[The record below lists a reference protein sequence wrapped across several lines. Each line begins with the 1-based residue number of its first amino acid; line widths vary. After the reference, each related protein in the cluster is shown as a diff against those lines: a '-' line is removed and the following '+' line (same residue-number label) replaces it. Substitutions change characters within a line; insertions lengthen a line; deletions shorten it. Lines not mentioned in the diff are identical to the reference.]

1 MIKILITGGKGLIG
15 THLAKKFLE
24 KNYKVII
31 LTRNPKNENEFEWDI
46 DKKYIDE
53 TVFKNLDYIIHL
65 AGAGIADKRW
75 TDKRKQEIIH
85 SRVASTNL
93 LFEKIKEHK
102 VNLKGF
108 IAASAIGFYGAKT
121 TDKIFTETD
130 KPANDFLGKVCQLWE
145 EAIHQFKKENSRTV
159 ILRTGVVLSKT
170 GGALAKMKTPI
181 ISPIGSG
188 KQYIP
193 WVHID
198 DLCSMYINAIENNLS
213 GIYNAV
219 APEHQ
224 TNKSFSKILAKKMKR
239 LYIPIGV
246 PSFLLK
252 LIFGQMA
259 VILLKGSRVSSEKI
273 ENSGFKFQFKTL
285 AKALENLLY

>member
-1 MIKILITGGKGLIG
+1 MIKILITGGTGLIG
-15 THLAKKFLE
+15 RHLTEKLLE
-24 KNYKVII
+24 KNYEVII
-31 LTRNPKNENEFEWDI
+31 LTRNPKNKNEFKWDI
-46 DKKYIDE
+46 DKGYIDE
-53 TVFKNLDYIIHL
+53 NVFKNLDYTIHL

-75 TDKRKQEIIH
+75 TDKRKEEIIH

-108 IAASAIGFYGAKT
+108 IASSAIGFYGAKT

-159 ILRTGVVLSKT
+159 ILRTGVVLTKN

-193 WVHID
+193 WIHID
-198 DLCSMYINAIENNLS
+198 DLCNLYIASIENNLS

-219 APEHQ
+219 SPEHQ
-224 TNKSFSKILAKKMKR
+224 TSKSFSKILAKKLKR
-239 LYIPIGV
+239 LYVPIGV

-252 LIFGQMA
+252 LIFGEMA
-259 VILLKGSRVSSEKI
+259 VILLKGSRVSSKKI
-273 ENSGFKFQFKTL
+273 EEASFKFEFRTL
-285 AKALENLLY
+285 TKALESLL